1 MDDHQVV
8 SRHEWLVAR
17 QTLLAQEKALT
28 RLRDQV
34 SQQRR
39 ALPWVRVEKTY
50 VFEGPHGPET
60 LADLFAGR
68 RQLLI
73 YHFMFGPTWEEG
85 CPSCSFWADNYNG
98 IIVHLQQR
106 DVTMV
111 TVSRAPWPKLE
122 AYKQRM
128 GWSFKWVSSLGTD
141 FNCDYHVSF
150 TDEAR
155 QEGEAYYNY
164 TTRRTTFPSESV
176 GISVFYQDTRGEVF
190 HTYSCYARGVEMV
203 NGAYHFLDLLPQG
216 RDEASLSSPQAWVRR
231 HDQYDD

>member
-1 MDDHQVV
+1 
-8 SRHEWLVAR
+8 
-17 QTLLAQEKALT
+17 
-28 RLRDQV
+28 
-34 SQQRR
+34 
-39 ALPWVRVEKTY
+39 
-50 VFEGPHGPET
+50 
-60 LADLFAGR
+60 
-68 RQLLI
+68 
-73 YHFMFGPTWEEG
+73 
-85 CPSCSFWADNYNG
+85 
-98 IIVHLQQR
+98 
-106 DVTMV
+106 
-111 TVSRAPWPKLE
+111 
-122 AYKQRM
+122 M
-128 GWSFKWVSSLGTD
+128 GWSFTWVSSLGTD
-141 FNCDYHVSF
+141 FNFDYHVSF